1 MAEQVF
7 FEGITESQKSLVAY
21 WQDLRDTCGNV
32 QRRSINPGQFKS
44 QLASISIIEFRP
56 GEAGRFRIA
65 GSRLREIFGME
76 VRGLD
81 VSDVHGSVGEAYALG
96 LSAVRER
103 GVPVGG
109 VIETG
114 KGLHAWLRLPL
125 VDAYGMISQVL
136 CHDELIRARTDKT
149 PNPETETL
157 IPTIQHSV
165 AA

>member
-1 MAEQVF
+1 MAHQAF
-7 FEGITESQKSLVAY
+7 FEGVTDAQKSLVAY
-21 WQDLRDTCGNV
+21 WQDLRDASGRV
-32 QRRSINPGQFKS
+32 QRRAINPGHFKS

-65 GSRLREIFGME
+65 GSRLRDIFGME
-76 VRGLD
+76 ARGLD

-103 GVPVGG
+103 GLPVGG
-109 VIETG
+109 VIDTG

-125 VDAYGMISQVL
+125 VDAYGVISQVL
-136 CHDELIRARTDKT
+136 CHDELIRVHTRKSPDRKI
-149 PNPETETL
+149 EKV
-157 IPTIQHSV
+157 IPIIQQSV

>member
-1 MAEQVF
+1 MAKQAF
-7 FEGITESQKSLVAY
+7 FEGITDAQKSLVAY
-21 WQDLRDTCGNV
+21 WQDLRDSSGQV
-32 QRRSINPGQFKS
+32 PRRSINPGQFKS
-44 QLASISIIEFRP
+44 QLANISIIEFRP

-65 GSRLREIFGME
+65 GSRLRDIFGME
-76 VRGLD
+76 ARGLD

-125 VDAYGMISQVL
+125 VDAYGLISQVL
-136 CHDELIRARTDKT
+136 CHDELTSGRIRQSE
-149 PNPETETL
+149 PLESETL
-157 IPTIQHSV
+157 IPIIRQSV